1 MSLINDALKRARET
15 EQPRAG
21 ESPPPLQPVDY
32 AARPHRAAWIVLIVL
47 LVATLGFAAF
57 YLSRW
62 AGSSAA
68 GRAGGTS
75 NDAVAASLASPEEVA
90 APAVRPAIKV
100 TTNLMARQASVPRSD
115 LPTAPASASPASS
128 APPTAEP
135 RAAIPEP
142 SQAERTS
149 SPGEGAPA
157 AVNPVAQVEAR
168 FPELKLQS
176 IVFRLRNPSVL
187 IDGEMLG
194 AGDTVK
200 GARVVKIER
209 HAVTMEWQGQTNVL
223 RLPQF

>member
-21 ESPPPLQPVDY
+21 EPPPPLQPVDY
-32 AARPHRAAWIVLIVL
+32 AARPHRAAWMILIVL

-62 AGSSAA
+62 AGSSGA

-75 NDAVAASLASPEEVA
+75 NEAVAASLASPEEVA

-100 TTNLMARQASVPRSD
+100 TTNLMARQASAPRST
-115 LPTAPASASPASS
+115 PSASTATPPS
-128 APPTAEP
+128 AAPEP
-135 RAAIPEP
+135 GAAIPDRVQP
-142 SQAERTS
+142 ER
-149 SPGEGAPA
+149 PGFPGGHAPA
-157 AVNPVAQVEAR
+157 TVQPVAQVEAR